1 MIMFKLAPLFFVLL
15 LVPIIATQSF
25 AYFGGDMVEKN
36 SSPLNLNILDKTS
49 DIITINELDNDEKL
63 KRYIVFGHGSV
74 NDIRYLTNGIS
85 NSISSSNGFFSIVT
99 LPENNIP
106 LLESTGL
113 HIMEDFSLDFHSRY
127 TKYDPHSEISEIG
140 NIANSREVHNLYNV
154 TGKDVTV
161 AIVDTGVD
169 FSNPDIQHA
178 VARDDENKPIMLDP
192 DGQGIIITN
201 ATFTANIDKYGTLKN
216 FSS

>member
-1 MIMFKLAPLFFVLL
+1 
-15 LVPIIATQSF
+15 
-25 AYFGGDMVEKN
+25 MVEKN

-85 NSISSSNGFFSIVT
+85 NSISSSNGFFSIIT

-140 NIANSREVHNLYNV
+140 NI
-154 TGKDVTV
+154 G
-161 AIVDTGVD
+161 
-169 FSNPDIQHA
+169 
-178 VARDDENKPIMLDP
+178 
-192 DGQGIIITN
+192 
-201 ATFTANIDKYGTLKN
+201 TFPRKVR
-216 FSS
+216 

>member
-85 NSISSSNGFFSIVT
+85 R
-99 LPENNIP
+99 PP
-106 LLESTGL
+106 L
-113 HIMEDFSLDFHSRY
+113 
-127 TKYDPHSEISEIG
+127 
-140 NIANSREVHNLYNV
+140 IAMVM
-154 TGKDVTV
+154 G
-161 AIVDTGVD
+161 
-169 FSNPDIQHA
+169 
-178 VARDDENKPIMLDP
+178 
-192 DGQGIIITN
+192 
-201 ATFTANIDKYGTLKN
+201 
-216 FSS
+216 